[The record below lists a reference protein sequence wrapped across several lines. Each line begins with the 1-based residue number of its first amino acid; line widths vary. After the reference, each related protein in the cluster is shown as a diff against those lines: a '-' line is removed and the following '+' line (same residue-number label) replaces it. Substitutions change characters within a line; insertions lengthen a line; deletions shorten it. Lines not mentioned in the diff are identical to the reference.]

1 MVRSLSLAVAAL
13 LVSSSFAAQVSIVQR
28 FGGYLFP
35 RAVETD
41 LDDCRETNGYENDI
55 LTRFT
60 GIFFGDFYTGGG
72 TDILGGL
79 AVQGNMHAP
88 NYVVNANHG
97 ADCSDPDSFNSYGL
111 VVGGIVDTFNTHVH
125 GNAFLNSGGT
135 IEEVLELDVGC
146 FVTDQ
151 LGTGN
156 FDFDVVRQMSIKS
169 NQDFASLQPT
179 IVLEPDGSLTELR
192 EGQLANYEIITFHS
206 CNGIPCSAYPDIES
220 DPSAILFGQGNWNG
234 IQGSEIDP
242 DKTYVL
248 NIPVRNGDTIE
259 IDGNNPTLGF
269 NPCKLIYNF
278 YPVDE
283 NNNYVPDGEF
293 TLIRRT
299 ANQFGGFT
307 LAPRGHIVDGS
318 VGNFSGN
325 LIGLDYTWENL
336 NAGVEIHDYTA
347 AGGDCDQY
355 LGCVP
360 VHVTSDPPTVSI
372 PSTITSTRT
381 RTRTRTWSSTD
392 SLTSTSETTTV
403 TYSPAPEPSDGIITS
418 EYSPCPAD
426 ATETTTSVTTTT
438 TSVDNLTET
447 VTVIEPDVTGTTTLT
462 EGILTLTESGTT
474 ITTTIK
480 ATKTRTYVLIR
491 PTIAIEYTCTN
502 TESICIS
509 ETEIV
514 GEECTKDHDHHH
526 DKDKDHGHYHK
537 DDEDDEDDDK
547 WEKDDDEK
555 WDKDDKDDEDDEDD
569 KEKWHKDDDEDED
582 EDDDDDK
589 HWDDK
594 KDKNY

>member
-1 MVRSLSLAVAAL
+1 MVRSLSLAIAAL
-13 LVSSSFAAQVSIVQR
+13 LVSSSFAAQFSVVQR
-28 FGGYLFP
+28 YGGYLLP
-35 RAVETD
+35 RAVDTD
-41 LDDCRETNGYENDI
+41 LDECRETNGYENDI

-135 IEEVLELDVGC
+135 VEEVLELDVGC

-156 FDFDVVRQMSIKS
+156 FDFDIVRQMTIKS
-169 NQDFASLQPT
+169 NQEFASLQPT
-179 IVLEPDGSLTELR
+179 VVLETDGSLTELR

-206 CNGIPCSAYPDIES
+206 CNDVLCSSYPEIES

-248 NIPVRNGDTIE
+248 NIPVKNGDTIE

-269 NPCKLIYNF
+269 NPCRLIYNF
-278 YPVDE
+278 YPVDDAGQ
-283 NNNYVPDGEF
+283 YLPDGEF

-299 ANQFGGFT
+299 ANQFGGLT

-336 NAGVEIHDYTA
+336 GAGVEIHDYAA

-360 VHVTSDPPTVSI
+360 AHVTSDPPTVSI
-372 PSTITSTRT
+372 PSTITSTRS
-381 RTRTRTWSSTD
+381 RTRTRTWSSTE
-392 SLTSTSETTTV
+392 SIPTTSETTTV
-403 TYSPAPEPSDGIITS
+403 TYSPAPEPSDDVSTS
-418 EYSPCPAD
+418 EYSPCPAET
-426 ATETTTSVTTTT
+426 TETTTSVTTTT

-447 VTVIEPDVTGTTTLT
+447 TTVTVPDVTGTTTVT
-462 EGILTLTESGTT
+462 EGTLTLTESGTT
-474 ITTTIK
+474 ITTTVK
-480 ATKTRTYVLIR
+480 ATRTRTYVIIR
-491 PTIAIEYTCTN
+491 PTTNIEYSCSN

-509 ETEIV
+509 ETETI
-514 GEECTKDHDHHH
+514 GEECTKDHDHNHHHHH
-526 DKDKDHGHYHK
+526 DKDKDYDHYGKDK
-537 DDEDDEDDDK
+537 DDEDDDD
-547 WEKDDDEK
+547 EDDEK

-569 KEKWHKDDDEDED
+569 EKKWHKDDEDENDEDG
-582 EDDDDDK
+582 DK
-589 HWDDK
+589 HWK
-594 KDKNY
+594 GKEDKNY

>member
-13 LVSSSFAAQVSIVQR
+13 LVSSSLAAQVSVVQR

-79 AVQGNMHAP
+79 AVEGNMHAP

-111 VVGGIVDTFNTHVH
+111 VVKGIVDTFNTHVH

-135 IEEVLELDVGC
+135 TEEVIELDVGC

-151 LGTGN
+151 AGTGN
-156 FDFDVVRQMSIKS
+156 FDFDLVKKIAINS

-179 IVLEPDGSLTELR
+179 VVLEPDGSLTELR
-192 EGQLANYEIITFHS
+192 EGQLANYEILTFHS
-206 CNGIPCSAYPDIES
+206 CSGLLCSSYSEIES
-220 DPSAILFGQGNWNG
+220 DPSAIFFGQGNWNG
-234 IQGSEIDP
+234 VQGSEIDP

-248 NIPVRNGDTIE
+248 NIPVKNGETIE
-259 IDGNNPTLGF
+259 FDGNNPTLGF

-278 YPVDE
+278 YPVDDAGQ
-283 NNNYVPDGEF
+283 YVPDGEF

-299 ANQFGGFT
+299 ANQLGGFT

-336 NAGVEIHDYTA
+336 DAGVEIHDYNA
-347 AGGDCDQY
+347 AGGDCNQY

-360 VHVTSDPPTVSI
+360 VHVTSDPPTVILPSI
-372 PSTITSTRT
+372 MSSTKSRTKTWTSTE
-381 RTRTRTWSSTD
+381 
-392 SLTSTSETTTV
+392 LVTSEPATTTV
-403 TYSPAPEPSDGIITS
+403 TYSAVPEPSDGIITS

-426 ATETTTSVTTTT
+426 TTLVTTVTA
-438 TSVDNLTET
+438 SADEVT
-447 VTVIEPDVTGTTTLT
+447 VTSTIIAPDLVATATLT

-480 ATKTRTYVLIR
+480 ATRTRTFVIIR
-491 PTIAIEYTCTN
+491 PTTEFEQGCT
-502 TESICIS
+502 TDY
-509 ETEIV
+509 
-514 GEECTKDHDHHH
+514 DHDHDHDHEHGYHHH
-526 DKDKDHGHYHK
+526 DKDKDHGHYDK
-537 DDEDDEDDDK
+537 DDEYDNDDDEHDDEDDDDKDDDKWDKDNEDDEDDDDDKYKKK
-547 WEKDDDEK
+547 WHKNEDDDE
-555 WDKDDKDDEDDEDD
+555 EDDE
-569 KEKWHKDDDEDED
+569 

-589 HWDDK
+589 HWKGK
-594 KDKNY
+594 KD

>member
-13 LVSSSFAAQVSIVQR
+13 LVSSSLAAQVSIVQR

-79 AVQGNMHAP
+79 AVEGNMHAP

-111 VVGGIVDTFNTHVH
+111 VVKGIVDTFNTHVH

-135 IEEVLELDVGC
+135 TEEVIELDAGC

-151 LGTGN
+151 AGTGN
-156 FDFDVVRQMSIKS
+156 FDFDLVKKIATNS

-179 IVLEPDGSLTELR
+179 VVLEPDGSLTELR
-192 EGQLANYEIITFHS
+192 EGQLANYEILTFHS
-206 CNGIPCSAYPDIES
+206 CSGVLCSSYPDIES
-220 DPSAILFGQGNWNG
+220 DPSAIFFGQGNWNG
-234 IQGSEIDP
+234 VQGSDIDP

-248 NIPVRNGDTIE
+248 NIPVKNGETIE
-259 IDGNNPTLGF
+259 LDGNNPTLGF

-278 YPVDE
+278 YPVDDAGQ
-283 NNNYVPDGEF
+283 YVPDGEF

-336 NAGVEIHDYTA
+336 NAGVEIHDYNA

-360 VHVTSDPPTVSI
+360 VHVTSDPPTVTLPSI
-372 PSTITSTRT
+372 MSSTKSRTKTWTST
-381 RTRTRTWSSTD
+381 D
-392 SLTSTSETTTV
+392 LVPSESATTTV
-403 TYSPAPEPSDGIITS
+403 TYSPVPEPTDGIITS

-426 ATETTTSVTTTT
+426 STLVTTVTASVDDVTVTSTVIAPDVTTTA
-438 TSVDNLTET
+438 
-447 VTVIEPDVTGTTTLT
+447 TLT

-480 ATKTRTYVLIR
+480 ATRTRTFVIIK
-491 PTIAIEYTCTN
+491 PTTKVEYSCT
-502 TESICIS
+502 TDY
-509 ETEIV
+509 
-514 GEECTKDHDHHH
+514 DHDHDHDHHHH
-526 DKDKDHGHYHK
+526 DKDKDHGHYGKDDEYDNDDDEHGDDDKDDDKWDK
-537 DDEDDEDDDK
+537 DDEDDEDDDDDKDKKK
-547 WEKDDDEK
+547 WHKNEDDDDDEH
-555 WDKDDKDDEDDEDD
+555 DDE
-569 KEKWHKDDDEDED
+569 

-589 HWDDK
+589 HWKGK

>member
-35 RAVETD
+35 RAVETN
-41 LDDCRETNGYENDI
+41 LDDCRETSGYENDI

-97 ADCSDPDSFNSYGL
+97 ADCSDPNSFNSYGL

-125 GNAFLNSGGT
+125 GNAFLNLGGT
-135 IEEVLELDVGC
+135 IEEVLEMDNGC

-156 FDFDVVRQMSIKS
+156 FNFDIVRQMSIKS
-169 NQDFASLQPT
+169 NQDFAALQPT
-179 IVLEPDGSLTELR
+179 VVLEPDGSLTELR

-206 CNGIPCSAYPDIES
+206 CSGAICSSYPEIES
-220 DPSAILFGQGNWNG
+220 DPSAIFFGQGNWNG

-248 NIPVRNGDTIE
+248 NIPVVNGDTIE
-259 IDGNNPTLGF
+259 LDSNNPTLGF

-278 YPVDE
+278 YPVDAVTGE
-283 NNNYVPDGEF
+283 YVPDGEF

-325 LIGLDYTWENL
+325 LIGLKST
-336 NAGVEIHDYTA
+336 ITSTA
-347 AGGDCDQY
+347 AGGNCDQY

-360 VHVTSDPPTVSI
+360 EHVTSEPPTVSI
-372 PSTITSTRT
+372 PSSIPSIS
-381 RTRTRTWSSTD
+381 RTRTRTWSRTNTESN
-392 SLTSTSETTTV
+392 TSETTTI
-403 TYSPAPEPSDGIITS
+403 TFSPPPEPTDGVITS

-426 ATETTTSVTTTT
+426 YTETATITTTVDDLIETTT
-438 TSVDNLTET
+438 
-447 VTVIEPDVTGTTTLT
+447 VTVPDSTGTTTVTHGLLT
-462 EGILTLTESGTT
+462 RTESGT
-474 ITTTIK
+474 ITTT
-480 ATKTRTYVLIR
+480 TRTRTLVLLR
-491 PTIAIEYTCTN
+491 PTTNIEYRCSN
-502 TESICIS
+502 TEGLV
-509 ETEIV
+509 EQ
-514 GEECTKDHDHHH
+514 CTTDTDHHHDHDHNHHHHHHH
-526 DKDKDHGHYHK
+526 DKDKGYGHHGKEKGDKDEEDDEDDKKWDKGDEDDEDEEKEWHK
-537 DDEDDEDDDK
+537 DDDEDDEKEWHKDDDEDDEDEDDEDDDK
-547 WEKDDDEK
+547 HWK
-555 WDKDDKDDEDDEDD
+555 DKD
-569 KEKWHKDDDEDED
+569 
-582 EDDDDDK
+582 
-589 HWDDK
+589 
-594 KDKNY
+594 Y